1 VGVLEP
7 SNTPADRVIWIPLEG
22 LQTMSGHAAEKA
34 SEISAVLVKLRSPAI
49 GAAMD
54 QQYNKQ
60 DDRLTFAWP
69 IGKTMADLLD
79 KIGWFDRILALVA
92 ALVAV
97 VAAGSVLA
105 SIYNSMNERR
115 RQIALLRALGAR
127 RRTVAATVV
136 FEAVAIALIGVALG
150 FVVYLAI
157 LTAAARVIRAQT
169 GVVLEALSWHPV
181 LIWAPLVLVGL
192 SAVAGLV
199 PAIKAYRTEVA
210 EHLAPAH

>member
-1 VGVLEP
+1 
-7 SNTPADRVIWIPLEG
+7 
-22 LQTMSGHAAEKA
+22 
-34 SEISAVLVKLRSPAI
+34 
-49 GAAMD
+49 
-54 QQYNKQ
+54 
-60 DDRLTFAWP
+60 
-69 IGKTMADLLD
+69 LD

-210 EHLAPAH
+210 EHLAPTH